1 METEGTNDAN
11 IQPSPPVGLRACLL
25 REAKEGP
32 LIIATV
38 AALRAWRVAHTVA
51 AKSNAN
57 ALFSLQRHEQ
67 ERSQPAQLSV

>member
-1 METEGTNDAN
+1 MLYFLPD
-11 IQPSPPVGLRACLL
+11 LRASCFCLAAANS
-25 REAKEGP
+25 RKG
-32 LIIATV
+32 IILQV
-38 AALRAWRVAHTVA
+38 GVGRQLKNPHSSEYYCMSFTVA

>member
-1 METEGTNDAN
+1 MPEKFSSRNFLNALN
-11 IQPSPPVGLRACLL
+11 GLRL
-25 REAKEGP
+25 EFFS
-32 LIIATV
+32 
-38 AALRAWRVAHTVA
+38 AAVRTADPPSSKRGRATVA